1 MIKYLNGR
9 VQDCNLLNEYVR
21 VCVYVCVCVCVC
33 VCKREK
39 TQKWTSQEWEF
50 AKGLTCLEV
59 KFA

>member
-21 VCVYVCVCVCVC
+21 VCMCVCVC
-33 VCKREK
+33 VCKTEK
-39 TQKWTSQEWEF
+39 TQKWTSQEWEL
-50 AKGLTCLEV
+50 AKGLNCLEF

>member
-21 VCVYVCVCVCVC
+21 VCMCVCVC
-33 VCKREK
+33 VCKTEK
-39 TQKWTSQEWEF
+39 TQKWTSQEWEL